1 MLSDVMSAILSAIWS
16 AIAERNGH
24 AFAAN
29 GAELSGMVPLAAQSS
44 EGVAE
49 GVERP
54 TTTATAAAAAA
65 AAAAAS
71 RRLTERLTAHR
82 AVPSAVVRRWLA

>member
-1 MLSDVMSAILSAIWS
+1 MLSDVLSDVLNAILSAI
-16 AIAERNGH
+16 AERIGH
-24 AFAAN
+24 AFAVN
-29 GAELSGMVPLAAQSS
+29 GAELSGIVPLAVQSS

-54 TTTATAAAAAA
+54 TSTTA

-71 RRLTERLTAHR
+71 RRLTERPLGHR
-82 AVPSAVVRRWLA
+82 ALVRRWQRCTQGRRLAY

>member
-1 MLSDVMSAILSAIWS
+1 MSAILSAILS
-16 AIAERNGH
+16 AIAERIGH

-44 EGVAE
+44 EGVAQ
-49 GVERP
+49 GIERP
-54 TTTATAAAAAA
+54 TTTATAAAA

-82 AVPSAVVRRWLA
+82 AVPSAVVRRGLAK

>member
-1 MLSDVMSAILSAIWS
+1 MSAILSAILS
-16 AIAERNGH
+16 AIAERIGH

-44 EGVAE
+44 EGVAQ
-49 GVERP
+49 GIERP
-54 TTTATAAAAAA
+54 TTTATAAA

-82 AVPSAVVRRWLA
+82 AVPSAVVRRGLAK